1 MPGERGRPG
10 PGGIAVRAMTPPVC
24 VYVYILLYDFWTKLM
39 FTLQGKR
46 GPPGNIGKSGPMVSR
61 NMLCF
66 TFVSLLCTKKTIMTF
81 WKSKLD
87 A

>member
-1 MPGERGRPG
+1 
-10 PGGIAVRAMTPPVC
+10 
-24 VYVYILLYDFWTKLM
+24 M

-66 TFVSLLCTKKTIMTF
+66 TFVSLLCTKKTSMTF

-87 A
+87 AKVKLRKIYLGCNHQSYFKHVYVLLQINICELAT

>member
-1 MPGERGRPG
+1 
-10 PGGIAVRAMTPPVC
+10 
-24 VYVYILLYDFWTKLM
+24 M

-46 GPPGNIGKSGPMVSR
+46 GAPGNIGKSGPMVSR